1 MTVLSQKIAKIYQD
15 EIWKLHRI
23 PREVLSNKEPQFTL
37 KFIEE
42 LSKALETKRILSIV
56 YHFQT
61 CCSNHSP
68 EWHSQ
73 YANFS
78 KALQQTISQQ
88 GLQENSTRSPHYIIH
103 YIYTWLLVCATTI
116 SIWPLSPCIFLM
128 SSYLSYYLS
137 TCVFHRATILP
148 TCALT
153 LYLHCFISYVFI
165 SIIHAYTMCAL

>member
-68 EWHSQ
+68 EWHS
-73 YANFS
+73 
-78 KALQQTISQQ
+78 
-88 GLQENSTRSPHYIIH
+88 
-103 YIYTWLLVCATTI
+103 
-116 SIWPLSPCIFLM
+116 
-128 SSYLSYYLS
+128 
-137 TCVFHRATILP
+137 
-148 TCALT
+148 
-153 LYLHCFISYVFI
+153 
-165 SIIHAYTMCAL
+165 